1 MEESEIKKTSPK
13 KYLDVI
19 SILIGLAGIGLGIY
33 FYSQSKEIRDL
44 SYSISPSKALVL
56 DSKRASKL
64 RVLYDS
70 TIISS
75 DIVAIQLAIWNR
87 GKQSIKKS
95 NILKNIE
102 VKNNNRVKI
111 LETSI
116 RKVSREVTNFSVVQN
131 NYNNG
136 NIPLNWDIL
145 ENNDGAVLQ
154 ILYAGNLNAKFFLN
168 GIIEGQENI
177 HCIDINNEENS
188 TVYFIS
194 IILGIFVFLMGYFQY
209 RSEKK
214 YGFSYFRLP
223 QKVDTHDGTPA
234 KIKLRYVIFNF
245 IFSAK
250 LSIIIGIVLILVAI
264 YNMVMSSPPTIPFG
278 F

>member
-1 MEESEIKKTSPK
+1 M
-13 KYLDVI
+13 
-19 SILIGLAGIGLGIY
+19 
-33 FYSQSKEIRDL
+33 
-44 SYSISPSKALVL
+44 
-56 DSKRASKL
+56 
-64 RVLYDS
+64 
-70 TIISS
+70 
-75 DIVAIQLAIWNR
+75 
-87 GKQSIKKS
+87 
-95 NILKNIE
+95 
-102 VKNNNRVKI
+102 KNNSKVKI

-136 NIPLNWDIL
+136 NILLNWDIL

-177 HCIDINNEENS
+177 RCIDINNEENS

-214 YGFSYFRLP
+214 YGFSYFRLR
-223 QKVDTHDGTPA
+223 QKVDTHDGTPS
-234 KIKLRYVIFNF
+234 KIKLRYVLYNIF
-245 IFSAK
+245 FSPMIG
-250 LSIIIGIVLILVAI
+250 IIGGIVLILFVI
-264 YNMVMSSPPTIPFG
+264 YNMVMSSHTVPFG